1 MHDISLCLLLLS
13 VSRPKA
19 RCRRSS
25 YLLVCYRDRLVWDM
39 AATVHAMHVDGEQS
53 SPVSFYLH
61 VPKKRN
67 REKQCRQ

>member
-1 MHDISLCLLLLS
+1 
-13 VSRPKA
+13 
-19 RCRRSS
+19 
-25 YLLVCYRDRLVWDM
+25 VWDM